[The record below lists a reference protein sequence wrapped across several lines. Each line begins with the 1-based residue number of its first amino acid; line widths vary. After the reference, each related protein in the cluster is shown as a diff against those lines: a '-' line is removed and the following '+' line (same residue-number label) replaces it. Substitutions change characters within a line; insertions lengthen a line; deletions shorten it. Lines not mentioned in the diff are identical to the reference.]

1 MAGYWLSDDAQVAL
15 INRGNGELIKELIS
29 RYSPEH
35 GMCWQAEVELV
46 KLGAMEAVRQY
57 IAFHSM
63 CWEALSLLK
72 ENFPAVAEE
81 YYAKHPY

>member
-1 MAGYWLSDDAQVAL
+1 
-15 INRGNGELIKELIS
+15 
-29 RYSPEH
+29 
-35 GMCWQAEVELV
+35 MCWQAEVELV
-46 KLGAMEAVRQY
+46 KLGATEAVRQY